1 MTKYYL
7 GIDVGGSKTHALISD
22 ENGNALGF
30 GETGP
35 GNHESVGYAGLV
47 AAMQEATKLACEQ
60 AGVSPD
66 GISGGGFGIAGYDW
80 PSERQPTLDAIA
92 TLGIHAPVEAVND
105 AVVGLLA
112 GAQHGWGVGVDAGT
126 GDNVHGL
133 DEEGKLAHM
142 TGCGMMFGEYGGAGT
157 VVMRAIQMIS
167 YQWSQRGPATRLSEA
182 FMQLTG
188 ARTLDDLLEGLALGK
203 YAYWAD
209 TAPLVVKVAEEGDE
223 VARKAI
229 AWVAHELGDSTLA
242 ISRQLKFLS
251 REFEIVLIGS
261 MFNAGAVFIEPFK
274 ETVLREAKKAK
285 FIRLTVPPVVGGV
298 LLGLKVSGEDPLKTR
313 KALITSTQQLL
324 KGMGKNNLN
333 EKSS

>member
-1 MTKYYL
+1 MTNYYL

-22 ENGNALGF
+22 EKGNALGF

-35 GNHESVGYAGLV
+35 GNHESVGYDGLV
-47 AAMQEATKLACEQ
+47 AAMQEATKQACEQ

-66 GISGGGFGIAGYDW
+66 RISGGGFGIAGYDW
-80 PSERQPTLDAIA
+80 PSERQPTLDAIG
-92 TLGIHAPVEAVND
+92 TLGLQAPIEAVND

-133 DEEGKLAHM
+133 DEKGKLAHM

-157 VVMRAIQMIS
+157 VVMRSIQMIS
-167 YQWSQRGPATRLSEA
+167 YQWSQRGPTTQLSEA

-188 ARTLDDLLEGLALGK
+188 AKTLDDLLEGLALGK

-223 VARKAI
+223 VAREAI
-229 AWVAHELGDSTLA
+229 AWVARELGESTLA
-242 ISRQLKFLS
+242 ISRQLNFLS

-261 MFNAGAVFIEPFK
+261 MFNAGPVFIEPFK
-274 ETVLREAKKAK
+274 ETVLREAKKAR
-285 FIRLTVPPVVGGV
+285 FIRLAVPPVVGGV
-298 LLGLKVSGEDPLKTR
+298 LLGLKVSGEDPLKIR

-324 KGMGKNNLN
+324 KSLGRNFLN
-333 EKSS
+333 EKSG